1 MTFIR
6 LLLIATFLLGVEN
19 ADSEIIENTQTGI
32 LISMIF
38 LYSGSVIVGVIGIII
53 EVITAIV
60 SLLKSEEESESL
72 KAKRK
77 MQNNF
82 IFKNIRRKDMIL
94 TMANSPAQIVNKPC
108 LSKGMRI
115 NPKENA
121 IQKDNK
127 TFKIKMVNEG

>member
-38 LYSGSVIVGVIGIII
+38 LYSGSVIVGVISIII

-82 IFKNIRRKDMIL
+82 IFKYNWRKDMIK
-94 TMANSPAQIVNKPC
+94 TMTN
-108 LSKGMRI
+108 
-115 NPKENA
+115 
-121 IQKDNK
+121 
-127 TFKIKMVNEG
+127 

>member
-19 ADSEIIENTQTGI
+19 ADSEIIENTQTMI

-60 SLLKSEEESESL
+60 SLLW
-72 KAKRK
+72 
-77 MQNNF
+77 
-82 IFKNIRRKDMIL
+82 RKDMIL
-94 TMANSPAQIVNKPC
+94 TMANS
-108 LSKGMRI
+108 R
-115 NPKENA
+115 
-121 IQKDNK
+121 
-127 TFKIKMVNEG
+127 T

>member
-6 LLLIATFLLGVEN
+6 LLLIATFLLDVEN
-19 ADSEIIENTQTGI
+19 ADSEIIENTQTMI

-82 IFKNIRRKDMIL
+82 IFKYNWRKDMIK
-94 TMANSPAQIVNKPC
+94 TMTN
-108 LSKGMRI
+108 
-115 NPKENA
+115 
-121 IQKDNK
+121 
-127 TFKIKMVNEG
+127 

>member
-60 SLLKSEEESESL
+60 SLLW
-72 KAKRK
+72 
-77 MQNNF
+77 
-82 IFKNIRRKDMIL
+82 RKDMIL
-94 TMANSPAQIVNKPC
+94 TMANS
-108 LSKGMRI
+108 R
-115 NPKENA
+115 
-121 IQKDNK
+121 
-127 TFKIKMVNEG
+127 T